1 MRSPRARAGRSR
13 RAEPEPDAARSME
26 VATTALGMN
35 GLGRQARPIS
45 STSAITSSTEPPLPP
60 STGGIRSPGQPRVA
74 IAFQRSWA
82 KPAGSR
88 ASAWT
93 RSGGQ
98 CCWRKA
104 RAVWLR
110 SCCWGVGANS
120 ISLGACRRNALAKLG
135 ARLVGGK
142 PEAARGDGRA
152 QDLGGAAGDGLA
164 EARLVEMLDLPAELG
179 PARSLA
185 QRSIDAE
192 HLHAEGQELLPGL
205 VGHDL
210 GERRLRGHRHAP
222 LDHPPR
228 AIEEEGGDVGGDLGE
243 PPSDHGIA

>member
-110 SCCWGVGANS
+110 SWEALDRMGAQERAHL
-120 ISLGACRRNALAKLG
+120 LGECLL
-135 ARLVGGK
+135 
-142 PEAARGDGRA
+142 
-152 QDLGGAAGDGLA
+152 LGG
-164 EARLVEMLDLPAELG
+164 EAELH
-179 PARSLA
+179 ASNRVLA
-185 QRSIDAE
+185 WQRY
-192 HLHAEGQELLPGL
+192 EGVAPER
-205 VGHDL
+205 VVHDL
-210 GERRLRGHRHAP
+210 
-222 LDHPPR
+222 
-228 AIEEEGGDVGGDLGE
+228 
-243 PPSDHGIA
+243 